1 MKDFKKKP
9 PINMSYNSEL
19 EGLIMPEYGRNVQQ
33 LVRYAQTI
41 QNDDYRQSFCE
52 EIINLIQRLYPQSR
66 NIEDYREKLWKHLF
80 QIAKYKLNATTP
92 SGIVPT
98 PEDLKKKPQ
107 PVAYPKNETKF
118 RHYGSNIR
126 KLIDKAIQTEDEDVR
141 DGLVNTIG
149 SYMKLSYKTWNREH
163 FISDDVI
170 KRDLD
175 TLSDGKLV
183 LEDGNSLDGLGG
195 GVTRNYTRDTRSSS
209 TGRDTRGR
217 DSRSSGSMSSG
228 NRMNSS
234 KPSNS
239 LRDKKR
245 K

>member
-80 QIAKYKLNATTP
+80 QIAKYKLNANTP
-92 SGIVPT
+92 SGEVPT
-98 PEDLKKKPQ
+98 PEDAKKKPEQ
-107 PVAYPKNETKF
+107 VPYPKGETTY

-126 KLIDKAIQTEDEDVR
+126 KLIDKAIKTDDEEIR

-149 SYMKLSYKTWNREH
+149 SYMKLSYRTWNREH
-163 FISDDVI
+163 FISDEVI
-170 KRDLD
+170 KRDLSV
-175 TLSDGKLV
+175 LSKGQLV

-195 GVTRNYTRDTRSSS
+195 AVTKSYGRDGRSSS
-209 TGRDTRGR
+209 SSNRTGGRISSNTKSSGSRDNR
-217 DSRSSGSMSSG
+217 DSRDN
-228 NRMNSS
+228 NRDNS
-234 KPSNS
+234 
-239 LRDKKR
+239 KR
-245 K
+245 RK

>member
-66 NIEDYREKLWKHLF
+66 NIEDYRDKLWKHLF
-80 QIAKYKLNATTP
+80 QIAKYKLNAATP

-98 PEDLKKKPQ
+98 PEDVRKKPQ
-107 PVAYPKNETKF
+107 PVPYPKQETTF

-126 KLIDKAIQTEDEDVR
+126 KLIEKAIETEDDDIK

-149 SYMKLSYKTWNREH
+149 SYMKLSYRSWNREH

-170 KRDLD
+170 KRDLQ
-175 TLSDGKLV
+175 TLSRGLLT
-183 LEDGNSLDGLGG
+183 LEDGNSLDGLG
-195 GVTRNYTRDTRSSS
+195 TAPSKNYGRDSRSSNS
-209 TGRDTRGR
+209 GRDTRGR
-217 DSRSSGSMSSG
+217 SGDSRS
-228 NRMNSS
+228 NSS
-234 KPSNS
+234 STSSRNNNS
-239 LRDKKR
+239 SSMNTRDKKR